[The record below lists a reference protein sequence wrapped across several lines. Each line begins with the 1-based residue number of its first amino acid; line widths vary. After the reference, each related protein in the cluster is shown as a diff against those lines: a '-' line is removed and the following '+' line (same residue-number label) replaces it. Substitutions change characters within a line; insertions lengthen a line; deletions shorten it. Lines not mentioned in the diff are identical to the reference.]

1 MIDHFLTQVLILLVT
16 AVVVVVVFHRLRIPS
31 SLGYLLVGVLLGA
44 YTPGPVIDAQPVRNL
59 AEFGIVFLLFAI
71 GLNFSMPQIH
81 AMRHVLLGLGT
92 AQVLLTTAT
101 VGLVA
106 WLLGLPVAAAFVVGA
121 VFAQSSTTIIVK
133 QLTEQG
139 EEASRHGRLAIA
151 LNVFQDVTAVPFVV
165 IFPVLAT
172 VAADASTGMGAM
184 ASALGLAFAKAVF
197 ALVLVFLVGRWLLRP
212 LFYLVAGQRSTEVF
226 TMTVLLVSLA
236 AAWTT
241 HSLGLS
247 MAFGAFLAGMML
259 GETEFRH
266 QVESAIRPFRDVLV
280 GLFFVGIGML
290 FDPSSLPRIWH
301 WALMGAVIMLLLK
314 TVLVA
319 QIVRIAGMDAMTAW
333 RTGWILA
340 EGGEFGFALLAI
352 ALGVGIIDRHEGQIV
367 LTAVLFSMIAAPFVI
382 RYNLAL
388 ARRCAP
394 RPTRAVEQAA
404 PQAIAA
410 NVGPL
415 RDHVIVCGFG
425 RIGQG
430 VARFLE
436 EEHIPYVALDL
447 DAERVRAAHIAGERV
462 FYGDAGERDILE
474 AVGVGSARL
483 VVVSHEDV
491 SSAKKVLHHV
501 RTLRPDL
508 PVMVR
513 TRDERPVEEL
523 RAAGATEVV
532 PETLEAGL
540 MIAVHALVLL
550 QVPLARVVRRM
561 QELREGR
568 YRLLRE
574 LFRGDSA
581 RIEEAE
587 EGTADELRPVEVLPE
602 SPAVGRALEELGL
615 EGVAITAMVR
625 GGRRRL
631 TPPGGTRLE
640 AGDVVVL
647 FGAAED
653 LERAERALVG

>member
-1 MIDHFLTQVLILLVT
+1 MIDHFLSQILVLLGT
-16 AVVVVVVFHRLRIPS
+16 AVVVVVLFHRLRIPS
-31 SLGYLLVGVLLGA
+31 SLGYLLVGLLLGS
-44 YTPGPVIDAQPVRNL
+44 YTPGPVIDAQPIRNL
-59 AEFGIVFLLFAI
+59 AEFGIVFLLFTI

-92 AQVLLTTAT
+92 AQVLLTTTA
-101 VGLVA
+101 VGIVA

-139 EEASRHGRLAIA
+139 EENSRHGRLAIA

-165 IFPVLAT
+165 VFPVLAT
-172 VAADASTGMGAM
+172 AAADVGAM
-184 ASALGLAFAKAVF
+184 AGALGMAFVKAVF

-212 LFYLVAGQRSTEVF
+212 LFYLVAEQRSTEVF

-241 HSLGLS
+241 HTLGLS

-280 GLFFVGIGML
+280 GVFFVGIGML
-290 FDPSSLPRIWH
+290 FDPSTLPQIWH
-301 WALMGAVIMLLLK
+301 WALMGAVVLVLLK
-314 TVLVA
+314 TVLLA
-319 QIVRIAGMDAMTAW
+319 QIVRIAGMDAITAW
-333 RTGWILA
+333 RTSWVLA

-352 ALGVGIIDRHEGQIV
+352 ALSVGIIDRHAGQIV
-367 LTAVLFSMIAAPFVI
+367 LTAVLFSMIVAPFLI
-382 RYNLAL
+382 RYNHAL
-388 ARRCAP
+388 ARLCAP
-394 RPTRAVEQAA
+394 RPIRVAEEAA

-410 NVGPL
+410 TVGPL

-436 EEHIPYVALDL
+436 EERIPYVALDL
-447 DAERVRAAHIAGERV
+447 DTERVRAAHIAGERV

-474 AVGVGSARL
+474 AVGVGTARL

-501 RTLRPDL
+501 RALRPDL

-550 QVPLARVVRRM
+550 DVPLARVVRRM

-568 YRLLRE
+568 YHLLRE

-581 RIEEAE
+581 LIEEAE
-587 EGTADELRPVEVLPE
+587 EGTADELRPVELLPE
-602 SPAVGRALEELGL
+602 SPAVGRALSELGL

-625 GGRRRL
+625 SGQRQL
-631 TPPGGTRLE
+631 TPPRDTRLE
-640 AGDVVVL
+640 TGDVVVL
-647 FGAAED
+647 FGSPED
-653 LERAERALVG
+653 LERAERALLG

>member
-1 MIDHFLTQVLILLVT
+1 
-16 AVVVVVVFHRLRIPS
+16 
-31 SLGYLLVGVLLGA
+31 
-44 YTPGPVIDAQPVRNL
+44 
-59 AEFGIVFLLFAI
+59 
-71 GLNFSMPQIH
+71 
-81 AMRHVLLGLGT
+81 
-92 AQVLLTTAT
+92 
-101 VGLVA
+101 
-106 WLLGLPVAAAFVVGA
+106 
-121 VFAQSSTTIIVK
+121 
-133 QLTEQG
+133 
-139 EEASRHGRLAIA
+139 
-151 LNVFQDVTAVPFVV
+151 
-165 IFPVLAT
+165 
-172 VAADASTGMGAM
+172 M

-197 ALVLVFLVGRWLLRP
+197 ALVLVFIAGRWLLRP
-212 LFYLVAGQRSTEVF
+212 LFYLVAEQRSTEVF

-290 FDPSSLPRIWH
+290 FDPSSLPQIWH
-301 WALMGAVIMLLLK
+301 WALLGAVILVLLK
-314 TVLVA
+314 TLLVA
-319 QIVRIAGMDAMTAW
+319 QIVSIAGMDAMTAW
-333 RTGWILA
+333 RTAWVLA

-352 ALGVGIIDRHEGQIV
+352 ALGVGIIDRQAGQVV
-367 LTAVLFSMIAAPFVI
+367 LTAVLFSMIAAPFLI
-382 RYNLAL
+382 RYNHAL
-388 ARRCAP
+388 ARLCAP
-394 RPTRAVEQAA
+394 RPARAVEEST
-404 PQAIAA
+404 PQSLAT
-410 NVGPL
+410 NVGAL

-436 EEHIPYVALDL
+436 EERIPYVALDL
-447 DAERVRAAHIAGERV
+447 DTERVRAAHIAGERV

-474 AVGVGSARL
+474 AVGVGTARL

-523 RAAGATEVV
+523 RAVGATEVV

-550 QVPLARVVRRM
+550 DVPLARVVRRM
-561 QELREGR
+561 QELREDR
-568 YRLLRE
+568 YHLLRE

-581 RIEEAE
+581 PIEEAE
-587 EGTADELRPVEVLPE
+587 EGSTDELRPVELLPE
-602 SPAVGRALEELGL
+602 SPAVGRALDELGL

-625 GGRRRL
+625 GGQRRL
-631 TPPGGTRLE
+631 TPPGDTRLE

-647 FGAAED
+647 FGAAGE